1 MYNTPGTK
9 YHLALPIVPLRIGY
23 YNEKAE
29 PPRNVW
35 LAQGKPY
42 AERTWNCFRFLI
54 LLSLCASLGTLLACR
69 HPSWACV
76 SVPGRVMLAL
86 QCPWPHHAHHRPCPL
101 GSHAPLVWVALR
113 LPYWCPSPRVCPSPS
128 LLPTQRPEGLSETWM
143 GPQPSLVLNPAV
155 SPPALITRT
164 PYCGL
169 RGPVS
174 PGPCLPLCSSRRLPR
189 SLTVLAALSILP
201 QGLCMCSSRSQM
213 STRPSSL
220 LHSSLTLMDTTKKL
234 SLISL
239 SK

>member
-155 SPPALITRT
+155 SP
-164 PYCGL
+164 GE
-169 RGPVS
+169 GN
-174 PGPCLPLCSSRRLPR
+174 GNPL
-189 SLTVLAALSILP
+189 
-201 QGLCMCSSRSQM
+201 QY
-213 STRPSSL
+213 SSL
-220 LHSSLTLMDTTKKL
+220 DSSMDRGAWWATVHGSPRDTTEGL
-234 SLISL
+234 ILYTFFSLKI
-239 SK
+239 